1 MDLRKILIEEYIQFL
16 IDNDINLEIE
26 TQKEYDE
33 LLYKLFR
40 LDWNTLEQKERVYD
54 YIFDYE
60 ENKFK

>member
-1 MDLRKILIEEYIQFL
+1 MDLRKILIEEDIQFL